1 MNNKDRTWYLISK
14 KLAGEANAEELAEL
28 EDLLRSDPEM
38 HYALQHINDLWSLPV
53 KPGTEAEDAFDRHLA
68 RLQAEGDDWQQQPAA
83 EAIND
88 YPFPSE
94 RSSKRKYLW
103 IGIAATVVIAAGIFI
118 FYKPGTK
125 NPALAATPAT
135 TPTKNEVSTRNG
147 SRTKISLPDGS
158 QVWLNSGSNIVYNK
172 EFGNGIREVELSG
185 EAFFD
190 VVKNAGVPFIIH
202 TKQVDIKV
210 VGTAFNV
217 RSYPTDHQTETS
229 LVRGLVEVTI
239 HNRPEEKIL
248 LKPNEKLVVAD
259 RESQKDTIN
268 TVKEKNQPF
277 VSMSNLSYTPADSI
291 VVETAWVQ
299 DKLVFD
305 NESFVQVAAKME
317 RWYNVQF
324 EFRDSAS
331 KTFHFSGVF
340 QNESIEQALT
350 ALRITAENKFRYTV
364 TGNTVIITKK

>member
-14 KLAGEANAEELAEL
+14 KLAGEANADELAEL

-68 RLQAEGDDWQQQPAA
+68 RLQSEGDDWQQQPAA

-88 YPFPSE
+88 YPFPPE

-103 IGIAATVVIAAGIFI
+103 IGVAATVVIAASIFI
-118 FYKPGTK
+118 FYKPGAK
-125 NPALAATPAT
+125 DPALAANPAT
-135 TPTKNEVSTRNG
+135 ASTKNEVSTRNG

-190 VVKNAGVPFIIH
+190 VVKNASVPFIIH

-340 QNESIEQALT
+340 QNETIQQALT